1 MAMKSDLLKYKHYF
15 IVIAALLFG
24 LYITDPLWVSY
35 KELTQTKTLNA
46 VRANKLTT
54 LLTQQ
59 TQLQQQLAQ
68 AQEAAKSITPYLFNQ
83 TTESD
88 FKLKAQQAVEQALK
102 QAQCNLERVEWQGKV
117 QLAPLLEQWVL
128 SIRYNGQPLCLVK
141 ASKAIE
147 LLKPTVRFKE
157 YAYNGRSFTGN
168 PNENISADIDL
179 IMWNNT
185 APLTTEAQEQP

>member
-1 MAMKSDLLKYKHYF
+1 MTMKSDLLKYKHYF

-24 LYITDPLWVSY
+24 LYVTDPLWVSY

-46 VRANKLTT
+46 VRANKLTA

-59 TQLQQQLAQ
+59 TQLQQQLTQ

-83 TTESD
+83 ATESD
-88 FKLKAQQAVEQALK
+88 FKLKAQQSIEHALK

-117 QLAPLLEQWVL
+117 QLAPSLEQWLL
-128 SIRYNGQPLCLVK
+128 SIRFNGQPLCLVK

-157 YAYNGRSFTGN
+157 YAYNGRDFTGN

-185 APLTTEAQEQP
+185 APSATVAQE